1 MDWNEIQNSSSNLV
15 FAILL
20 IAMISYWV
28 NLSFLIKVI
37 FYQILVNYRPQ
48 LQVVYCFSC
57 FVQDGLLQVIFH

>member
-28 NLSFLIKVI
+28 NLSFFNKR
-37 FYQILVNYRPQ
+37 ILVNYLLR
-48 LQVVYCFSC
+48 LQVVYYFLC
-57 FVQDGLLQVIFH
+57 FVQDGLLQVTFH